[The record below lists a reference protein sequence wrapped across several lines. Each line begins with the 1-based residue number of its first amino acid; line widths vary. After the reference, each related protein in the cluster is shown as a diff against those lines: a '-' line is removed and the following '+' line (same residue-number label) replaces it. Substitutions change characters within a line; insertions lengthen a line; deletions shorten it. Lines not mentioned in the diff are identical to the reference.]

1 MGHLSTESFVQ
12 GRNLMALHIVFS
24 HSIVNLK
31 QCFPI
36 KNTKNQFEQV
46 SHWEKASLDYWDNG
60 LLKHLSIGQMYQH
73 PSSLIL

>member
-1 MGHLSTESFVQ
+1 MLLS
-12 GRNLMALHIVFS
+12 ALAYRETLSLGEVS
-24 HSIVNLK
+24 TNSIPSDLWVLK
-31 QCFPI
+31 ISI